1 MSDGARWDAHLDPQD
16 ILLRGASNSY
26 TLPVWRTA
34 LEILAALVMLF
45 LWWLYLFHHAPERL
59 DRFWG
64 KTIALFLF
72 FLFGVP
78 VLSRH
83 MRWNAGREWA
93 ITASAIH
100 FNNRPDIPISD
111 LIHVRGWGHDVVLI
125 RPNTGW
131 MNVRLMKV
139 ENAAETRELLR
150 DLIPS
155 RKDVTV

>member
-1 MSDGARWDAHLDPQD
+1 MSEGSRWDAHLDPQD

-26 TLPVWRTA
+26 VPPLWRTA
-34 LEILAALVMLF
+34 LEIVAGLFILF
-45 LWWLYLFHHAPERL
+45 LGWLYISQNAPERL

-64 KTIALFLF
+64 KTMALFLF

-78 VLSRH
+78 VLYRR

-100 FNNRPDIPISD
+100 FNNRPNISIAD
-111 LIHVRGWGHDVVLI
+111 LSHVRGWGHDVVLI
-125 RPNTGW
+125 RPDTGW

-150 DLIPS
+150 DLIRS
-155 RKDVTV
+155 RKKVTV